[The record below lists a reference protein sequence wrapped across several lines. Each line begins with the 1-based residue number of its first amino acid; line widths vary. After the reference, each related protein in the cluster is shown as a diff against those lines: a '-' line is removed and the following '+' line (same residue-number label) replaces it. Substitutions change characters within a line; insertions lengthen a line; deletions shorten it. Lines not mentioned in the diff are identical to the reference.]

1 MITIALTKGR
11 ILNDTLPLL
20 AAANIVP
27 EENIAESRKL
37 VFLTNHVDIQLLV
50 LRGVDVL
57 TYIRY
62 GTADM
67 GVVGKDM
74 LMEDGGAELYELHDL
89 AIARCRLMTA
99 RQAQAVKPSVQS
111 RLKVATKYV
120 NIAQRFYAEKGV
132 QADII
137 KLYGGMELAPIMG
150 LADEIVDI
158 VDTGKTLVA
167 NGLEPVDF
175 IADISSRLVVNK
187 ASMKVKYSRLKSL
200 TDLIASAV
208 GDK

>member
-1 MITIALTKGR
+1 M
-11 ILNDTLPLL
+11 
-20 AAANIVP
+20 
-27 EENIAESRKL
+27 
-37 VFLTNHVDIQLLV
+37 VFSTNHDDVQLLV
-50 LRGVDVL
+50 LRGIDVL

-62 GTADM
+62 GAADL

-74 LMEDGGAELYELHDL
+74 LMEDGGDELYELHDL

-99 RQAQAVKPSVQS
+99 RQTQQVERSAQS

-120 NIAQRFYAEKGV
+120 NIAQRFYAEKGI

-137 KLYGGMELAPIMG
+137 KLYGGMELAPIMN

-167 NGLEPVDF
+167 NGLEQVDF

-187 ASMKVKYSRLKSL
+187 ASMKVKYDQLKSL

-208 GDK
+208 GDN